1 MSFERKQNDQ
11 KTEVS
16 ISYQSFHKYILN
28 KHRLEIL
35 KLTLPTATFKA
46 NANKLSMRFKALFLA
61 DVIRV

>member
-11 KTEVS
+11 TTEVS

-35 KLTLPTATFKA
+35 KLTLPTATTTLA
-46 NANKLSMRFKALFLA
+46 ALRKQTIAF
-61 DVIRV
+61 VY

>member
-28 KHRLEIL
+28 KNWLEIL
-35 KLTLPTATFKA
+35 KLTLPTATTT
-46 NANKLSMRFKALFLA
+46 L
-61 DVIRV
+61 VIRV